1 MRKKYYL
8 ITAALFAAFAI
19 TGWMLTRLFAQNER
33 QEQLRYEREE
43 TELIVSNLSGTLV
56 QLYKAGK
63 NLADTSR
70 LTEFN
75 GERIWLP
82 RGNYFLQ
89 ARQGTNI
96 FFLPVPISGYRS
108 GPDAGG
114 AFIVTL
120 RPPPAEYPPRLFPEA
135 PEFVY
140 IPSGNFLLGDRL
152 NPREPHYLWLTGFF
166 IYPFEVTNAEFRAFI
181 DDPAGY
187 ADTTNWTAAGKRWR
201 ARGGSHVTAL
211 LPADHADYPRFGQP
225 DQPVVWINWFEAN
238 AFCKWLTK
246 KIGGGR
252 WLFTLPN
259 EAEWE
264 KAARGPDHFDYGLGM
279 QLSDTEIPWYNW
291 KKNPDASVTVVGIQN
306 TFSRY
311 RPNRFGLYHLSGN
324 VVEWTQSLNRAYSR
338 QHPYVEDERNHDDTI
353 GLRVA
358 RGGSW
363 YSASIALLYIP
374 YRDAFQPE
382 HSSQDIGL
390 RIIAKRLP

>member
-63 NLADTSR
+63 NLADTSH
-70 LTEFN
+70 LAEFN

-89 ARQGTNI
+89 ARQGANI

-120 RPPPAEYPPRLFPEA
+120 RPPPTEYPPRLFPEA

-211 LPADHADYPRFGQP
+211 LPVDHADYPRFGQP

>member
-8 ITAALFAAFAI
+8 ITAALLAAFAI

-43 TELIVSNLSGTLV
+43 TELIVSNLSGTPV

-63 NLADTSR
+63 NLADTLR

-75 GERIWLP
+75 GERIWLR

-166 IYPFEVTNAEFRAFI
+166 IHPFEVTNAEFRAFLA
-181 DDPAGY
+181 DPAGY

-201 ARGGSHVTAL
+201 ARGGSQVTAL

-306 TFSRY
+306 TFSWY
-311 RPNRFGLYHLSGN
+311 RPNRLGLYHLSGN